1 MDESRLIVQVDLVG
15 DLFAHLL
22 STYPLDHG
30 GSAAKDRE

>member
-15 DLFAHLL
+15 DLSAHLL
-22 STYPLDHG
+22 RTYPQDHD